1 MGMIII
7 GDPMVER
14 AQRFVVIGS
23 GVAGLSAAQSIRSID
38 AHSEIVMISD
48 DPHGYYS
55 RPGLAY
61 YITGEVEER
70 YLFPFKE
77 DELQK
82 MGMRRI
88 HARVESIDPAAHQVR
103 LGSGGTLPYDRLLI
117 AVGAQ
122 AILPEIP
129 GMQYQGVVKLDH
141 LEDARSLLKL
151 ARNARRAVVVG
162 GGITALEI
170 VEGLIARKV
179 EVHYLLR
186 GDRYW
191 SNVIDEAESQ
201 LIEQRLKHESVQI
214 HYRTELLEVIGKNNR
229 MTGVKTKDG
238 RFIPAEML
246 AAAIGVKP
254 RLQLA
259 QSSGLKTGKGI
270 LVDESLQSS
279 AADIFAA
286 GDVAEV
292 MDGNGHSV
300 LNSLWSPAREQG
312 RIAGLNMAGG
322 EAKYT
327 RSPAFNVTRLA
338 GLTTTIIGRVGGGSD
353 PDLTG
358 IARGDSETWR
368 QLPDAIAAQK
378 DFDVN
383 RLRIMVGE
391 KTLVGAVLIGDQ
403 TLSQAL
409 QVLIIRQVDVS
420 SIRDQLLNC
429 KDSLGDVIAAFW
441 TDWRRHE
448 AITIS

>member
-1 MGMIII
+1 M
-7 GDPMVER
+7 
-14 AQRFVVIGS
+14 
-23 GVAGLSAAQSIRSID
+23 
-38 AHSEIVMISD
+38 
-48 DPHGYYS
+48 
-55 RPGLAY
+55 
-61 YITGEVEER
+61 
-70 YLFPFKE
+70 
-77 DELQK
+77 
-82 MGMRRI
+82 
-88 HARVESIDPAAHQVR
+88 
-103 LGSGGTLPYDRLLI
+103 
-117 AVGAQ
+117 
-122 AILPEIP
+122 
-129 GMQYQGVVKLDH
+129 
-141 LEDARSLLKL
+141 
-151 ARNARRAVVVG
+151 
-162 GGITALEI
+162 
-170 VEGLIARKV
+170 
-179 EVHYLLR
+179 
-186 GDRYW
+186 
-191 SNVIDEAESQ
+191 
-201 LIEQRLKHESVQI
+201 
-214 HYRTELLEVIGKNNR
+214 EVIGKNNR
-229 MTGVKTKDG
+229 MTGVRTKDG
-238 RFIPAEML
+238 RLIPAEML

-259 QSSGLKTGKGI
+259 QRSGLKTGKGI

-292 MDGNGHSV
+292 IDANGHSV
-300 LNSLWSPAREQG
+300 MNSLWSPAREQG
-312 RIAGLNMAGG
+312 RIAGLNIAGG

-368 QLPDAIAAQK
+368 QLPDAISAQK
-378 DFDVN
+378 DFDIN

-409 QVLIIRQVDVS
+409 QVLIINQVDVS
-420 SIRDQLLNC
+420 SIREALLNC